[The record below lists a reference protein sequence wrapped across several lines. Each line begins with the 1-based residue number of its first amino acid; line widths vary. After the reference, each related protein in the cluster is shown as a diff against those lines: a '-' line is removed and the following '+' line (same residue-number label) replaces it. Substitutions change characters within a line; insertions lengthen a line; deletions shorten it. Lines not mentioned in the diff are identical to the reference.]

1 MPAYDNYD
9 GTEKFWRH
17 YELSLLDVDKKLK
30 LHELGKVQTVELDKS
45 EWIFI
50 WSVCIYYSVLVL
62 GGNEMQPAQS
72 SELLFVVFMNITGL
86 IFMTWIAGEIAVL
99 VAQVSIKSSAYQAE
113 IDIINTA
120 MKNAK
125 LPTELQGEIRDH
137 FLKVQGTFAM
147 QEELTA
153 FFSQISQP
161 LRISVQRELFTKL
174 LEQRNATIKE
184 TMREIA
190 SENNVSENMQRQK
203 SMGHAISSSLSS
215 DKKNLNNFVDERI
228 RGFLP
233 SIVQILETM
242 LLPPHGIVIQQ
253 GDEGG
258 EAASFFYV
266 GKGDCKVNVKDE
278 RGKGIFIRRLLEGD
292 HFGEVSIIYNCK
304 RTATVISMNYNTF
317 AFMRSLGYKRLVQDY
332 PEYELCLRRYV
343 TSRYKDH
350 RIQFLKEIVKRIEY
364 FDRVPS
370 EIVYDLI
377 FSLEIK
383 HFDKDENVLQQNDV
397 VDCIYFVEEGT
408 LEVST

>member
-1 MPAYDNYD
+1 
-9 GTEKFWRH
+9 
-17 YELSLLDVDKKLK
+17 
-30 LHELGKVQTVELDKS
+30 
-45 EWIFI
+45 
-50 WSVCIYYSVLVL
+50 
-62 GGNEMQPAQS
+62 
-72 SELLFVVFMNITGL
+72 
-86 IFMTWIAGEIAVL
+86 
-99 VAQVSIKSSAYQAE
+99 
-113 IDIINTA
+113 
-120 MKNAK
+120 
-125 LPTELQGEIRDH
+125 
-137 FLKVQGTFAM
+137 
-147 QEELTA
+147 
-153 FFSQISQP
+153 
-161 LRISVQRELFTKL
+161 
-174 LEQRNATIKE
+174 
-184 TMREIA
+184 
-190 SENNVSENMQRQK
+190 
-203 SMGHAISSSLSS
+203 
-215 DKKNLNNFVDERI
+215 
-228 RGFLP
+228 
-233 SIVQILETM
+233 M

>member
-1 MPAYDNYD
+1 M
-9 GTEKFWRH
+9 
-17 YELSLLDVDKKLK
+17 
-30 LHELGKVQTVELDKS
+30 
-45 EWIFI
+45 
-50 WSVCIYYSVLVL
+50 CIYYSVLVL